1 MIDEKDLTLAEQ
13 AEIGILMQEPQDDDE
28 EPVALTKVFHSK
40 AFITQAAAMKIELDL
55 PEGLEDELQGGSDT
69 KENSDGEIE
78 KVKKVVKVCHRGKRE
93 AYVEVDTEEETEE
106 EIEESKKSSKPRA
119 EGPSKRRTEGPSKR
133 PSKRPL
139 KHKLKAD
146 EAPDV
151 EVEKESRPK
160 RKKQKRNT

>member
-1 MIDEKDLTLAEQ
+1 
-13 AEIGILMQEPQDDDE
+13 MQEPQDDDE

-78 KVKKVVKVCHRGKRE
+78 KVKKVVKVRRRGKRE

-106 EIEESKKSSKPRA
+106 IEESKKSSKRHA

-139 KHKLKAD
+139 KRKLKAD

>member
-13 AEIGILMQEPQDDDE
+13 AEITILMQEPQDNDE

-78 KVKKVVKVCHRGKRE
+78 KVAKVHRRGKRE
-93 AYVEVDTEEETEE
+93 AYVEVDTEQETEE
-106 EIEESKKSSKPRA
+106 EIEESKKIIKTPC
-119 EGPSKRRTEGPSKR
+119 RRPIKTPYR
-133 PSKRPL
+133 RPL
-139 KHKLKAD
+139 KTPFEMQA
-146 EAPDV
+146 
-151 EVEKESRPK
+151 
-160 RKKQKRNT
+160 